1 MKEMITQEILGQ
13 RLRLA
18 RLNVGLSQ
26 DAVAGELQVPRPTIS
41 QIESGKRGVSG
52 LELAKLARLYGRPI
66 ASFLDDTFEAALQ
79 DDPLTVLFR
88 ASDLQ
93 PQDRQVVAE
102 FEALSRAF
110 SDLEALLELEGD
122 WLLPD
127 YSSVGEP
134 RNKSEAIRQGEQ
146 VATEERRRLDIGD
159 DPIRDVFELLEGQGI
174 RLFVRPLQE
183 SSISGLFL
191 YSQGIGPCILINGAE
206 HRNRLAFNAAHEYAH
221 VLLDRKL
228 GARIS
233 AASRFLR
240 DQDQQAELLEVRA
253 NSFAAAF
260 LLPEAGI
267 ERFLAERGM
276 SRRDRHALDVID
288 VLYLHRAFGVSYQ
301 ATLYRLQN
309 LGWLDRHRREAL
321 EQHQPE
327 VLAQALGLEDERLA
341 ATPDGLELR
350 YPPRYVYLA
359 LEAYKRA
366 KISLGKLG
374 ELLGKSLAEARD
386 LVWTLGLEP
395 DDEPALGAT

>member
-1 MKEMITQEILGQ
+1 MITQEILGQ

-26 DAVAGELQVPRPTIS
+26 EAVAGELQVPRPTIS

-52 LELAKLARLYGRPI
+52 LELAQLARLYGRPI
-66 ASFLDDTFEAALQ
+66 ASFLDATSAEALQ
-79 DDPLTVLFR
+79 DDPLTLLFS
-88 ASDLQ
+88 AADLQ

-110 SDLEALLELEGD
+110 GDIEALLELEGESFP
-122 WLLPD
+122 PD
-127 YSSVGEP
+127 YSAVGEP
-134 RNKSEAIRQGEQ
+134 RNRREAIRQGEQ
-146 VATEERRRLDIGD
+146 IATEERRRLDIGD
-159 DPIRDVFELLEGQGI
+159 DPIRDVFELLEGQGV

-183 SSISGLFL
+183 SGISGLFL
-191 YSQGIGPCILINGAE
+191 YSLGTGPCILINGAE
-206 HRNRLAFNAAHEYAH
+206 PSSRLAFNAAHEYAH

-228 GARIS
+228 GGRIS

-240 DQDQQAELLEVRA
+240 DQDQQAELIEVRA

-260 LLPEAGI
+260 LLPSAGLK
-267 ERFLAERGM
+267 RFLAERGM
-276 SRRDRHALDVID
+276 RRGDRRELDVID

-309 LGWLDRHRREAL
+309 LGWLARDRREAL
-321 EQHQPE
+321 ERHQPE
-327 VLAQALGLEDERLA
+327 ILAQALGLA
-341 ATPDGLELR
+341 AESVAGTPAGSVLR

-374 ELLGKSLAEARD
+374 ELLGKSLAEARE
-386 LVWTLGLEP
+386 LVWTLDLET
-395 DDEPALGAT
+395 DDEPVLGAA